1 MIFLKTT
8 FFITLFLQQ
17 RIYASLVAS
26 LALLFTT
33 TFAVAHDGADHSHS
47 APKAQPPPYS
57 MEQMLLFAKPHL
69 ANIESKATLHYS
81 FEQSGSQTD
90 NLKDAIVLD
99 ITGVSEIGG
108 KNIEVS
114 FLSGENNRPYRKRVG
129 FRSNPLLMFFLQWD
143 VEKMDDNS
151 GISHHY
157 FRSTMR
163 DAFLTDIAS
172 EEIDIKVDERTVKA
186 HKIFFTPL
194 QKHQGDI
201 RYKYLPQ
208 KYYEFILSD
217 AVPGGIYS
225 ISTLTP
231 DAKPNRSSDS
241 EESVTPL
248 EYTLIQFERLEQ
260 SEPINAN

>member
-1 MIFLKTT
+1 MKFSMIT
-8 FFITLFLQQ
+8 FFLER
-17 RIYASLVAS
+17 RIDAWMVA
-26 LALLFTT
+26 AIVLLFA
-33 TFAVAHDGADHSHS
+33 TFAVAHEGVGHSHNPS
-47 APKAQPPPYS
+47 AQEAQQPPYS
-57 MEQMLLFAKPHL
+57 MEQMLIFAKPHL
-69 ANIESKATLHYS
+69 ANIESEVTLHYG
-81 FEQSGSQTD
+81 FEQSGSQTN
-90 NLKDAIVLD
+90 NLQDAIVLD

-143 VEKMDDNS
+143 VEKMDDESN
-151 GISHHY
+151 ISHHY
-157 FRSTMR
+157 FRSVMR

-172 EEIDIKVDERTVKA
+172 EEIEIKLDERNVKA
-186 HKIFFTPL
+186 HKIFFTPF

-225 ISTLTP
+225 ISTLIP
-231 DAKPNRSSDS
+231 DPKPKRNKSSKDS
-241 EESVTPL
+241 PEAPL
-248 EYTLIQFERLEQ
+248 EYTLIQFERMEQ
-260 SEPINAN
+260 SN